1 MKKLN
6 MLAAVGALT
15 LTLGLTGCGS
25 DSKSDTSS
33 TSSQSQSQGQSDGGQ
48 TGAAGSSS
56 AADTTATAQ
65 ATPGGVSTCK
75 LDRKGSQ
82 VDASVTS
89 LTCEDAT
96 AIWNKFSGKDS
107 DMANADVE
115 YKGETFKCS
124 SIAQGASVAAGCVAG
139 AKVISITSA

>member
-6 MLAAVGALT
+6 MLAAIGALT
-15 LTLGLTGCGS
+15 ITVGLTGCGS
-25 DSKSDTSS
+25 DSKSDNSS
-33 TSSQSQSQGQSDGGQ
+33 SSQSQSQSQSQ
-48 TGAAGSSS
+48 TPAAGSSS
-56 AADTTATAQ
+56 STTSSQDNGGGAAA
-65 ATPGGVSTCK
+65 GGVSTCK

-82 VDASVTS
+82 VDASVTGLS
-89 LTCEDAT
+89 CDDAT

-107 DMANADVE
+107 DLANADVE

-139 AKVISITSA
+139 TKAISITSA